1 MRRNAIMNNISKME
15 RSDDDDIVAFSCV
28 DCGQEFE
35 SYEKLVEH
43 ETESIE

>member
-1 MRRNAIMNNISKME
+1 MNNISKME
-15 RSDDDDIVAFSCV
+15 RDDDDIAAFSCV

-35 SYEKLVEH
+35 TYEKLVEH